1 MRLTKIVGTVGPVSN
16 SYDVIVNMIKAG
28 LDVVRLNLSHSSP
41 EKQAEVIKKVR
52 KASEE
57 TGKPVGIMIDL
68 KGLKIRIKLAADEIF
83 VKKGDIFTFIN
94 EPPIQ
99 GNSILINY
107 PGILNQMKPQ
117 NTIFIDD
124 GFFQFKVKEIKK
136 ESVICEALNEGNL
149 RSGKGVNIPE
159 ISLDLPALTEEDK
172 KDLDFMLNQEIDLI
186 AMSYVK
192 DAADI
197 MSLKDFIG
205 DKKIMVI
212 GKIERRES
220 VENIDEII
228 SASDGIMVARGDL
241 GVEIPLEEVPIIQKQ
256 IINKANKA
264 GKPVIT
270 ATQMLESMTNSP
282 RPTRAEVNDVANAIF
297 DGTDALMLSG
307 ETAIGK
313 YPINCIE
320 TMDAVAGKTE
330 SALNYEIILREKNR
344 WSHDSVTDAISFGA
358 CKLANDLKAKLIVVP
373 TQTGYTARSVSK
385 YRPAVPVF
393 ALSSEVKTIR
403 QLSVSRGIKSFLINP
418 SKSIDD
424 VFSQAIDTCIK
435 EGNVKK
441 GEKIIIT
448 AGALVNVPGTTNLIK
463 VYQIA

>member
-1 MRLTKIVGTVGPVSN
+1 MRLTKIVGTIGPASN
-16 SYDVIVNMIKAG
+16 NYDVIVNMIKAG

-68 KGLKIRIKLAADEIF
+68 KGLKIRIKLAVNEIF
-83 VKKGDIFTFIN
+83 VKKGDIFTFIT
-94 EPPIQ
+94 EPPVR

-107 PGILNQMKPQ
+107 PGILSQLMPQ

-136 ESVICEALNEGNL
+136 ESVVCEALNEGNL

-197 MSLKDFIG
+197 MNLKDFIG
-205 DKKIMVI
+205 DKKTMVI
-212 GKIERRES
+212 GKIERREA

-228 SASDGIMVARGDL
+228 SASDGVMIARGDL
-241 GVEIPLEEVPIIQKQ
+241 GVEIPLEEVPVVQKQ
-256 IINKANKA
+256 IIDKANKA

-307 ETAIGK
+307 ETAVGK
-313 YPINCIE
+313 YPVDCIVM
-320 TMDAVAGKTE
+320 MDAVAGKTE
-330 SALNYEIILREKNR
+330 LALNYEIILEQKNR
-344 WSHDSVTDAISFGA
+344 WIHESVTDAISFGA

-373 TQTGYTARSVSK
+373 TQTGYTARNVSK

-393 ALSSEVKTIR
+393 ALSSEVETMR
-403 QLSVSRGIKSFLINP
+403 QLSVSRGIRSFLINP
-418 SKSIDD
+418 SRSIDD
-424 VFSQAIDTCIK
+424 VFNQAVDICIK

-441 GEKIIIT
+441 GEKIVIT

-463 VYQIA
+463 VYQIT